1 VFTQRKRNEA
11 EPNTSS
17 STPTGAEG
25 TNTYRTTARIV
36 GAMYLAGFA
45 VGITGIVLIGSILS
59 GPDHLATLPASS
71 MLLAIAAVLWL
82 MAAAWDAAHGV
93 LMFPILKQHNS
104 ERIAVGYLGF
114 RIMDGLII
122 AIMVLFILI
131 QIPIGSEYVNAGAS
145 DASSLQALSTVFMQA
160 QLDAYNIAMITLG
173 ISGLILCYSFYK
185 SKLVPRILAVWGL
198 VGYAVILCGSV
209 VEVLGFNLLTIHAIP
224 GGLWEMFIGV
234 WLIVKGFNPSA
245 FVSESANPED
255 DGVLTGVEQPA
266 AAVPSNGHVASKV

>member
-1 VFTQRKRNEA
+1 MFTQGKRNEA

>member
-1 VFTQRKRNEA
+1 VFTKQKRKEA
-11 EPNTSS
+11 ELGTSS
-17 STPTGAEG
+17 SKPNKEG
-25 TNTYRTTARIV
+25 KNTYRTTARIV
-36 GAMYLAGFA
+36 GAMYLAGFV
-45 VGITGIVLIGSILS
+45 VGITGIVLIQSIL
-59 GPDHLATLPASS
+59 GAPDHLAALPASS

-93 LMFPILKQHNS
+93 LMFPVLKQHNS

-255 DGVLTGVEQPA
+255 DGVLTGVDQP

>member
-1 VFTQRKRNEA
+1 
-11 EPNTSS
+11 
-17 STPTGAEG
+17 
-25 TNTYRTTARIV
+25 
-36 GAMYLAGFA
+36 MYLAGFV
-45 VGITGIVLIGSILS
+45 VGITGIVLIQSALGA
-59 GPDHLATLPASS
+59 PDHLATLPANS

-93 LMFPILKQHNS
+93 LMFPVLKQHN

-122 AIMVLFILI
+122 AIMVLFVLI

-145 DASSLQALSTVFMQA
+145 DASYLQALSNVFMQA

-185 SKLVPRILAVWGL
+185 SKLVPRFLAIWGL

-209 VEVLGFNLLTIHAIP
+209 VEVLGFNLLSIHAIP

-245 FVSESANPED
+245 FASDSDNTDIVERGEESELSLSRA
-255 DGVLTGVEQPA
+255 
-266 AAVPSNGHVASKV
+266 

>member
-36 GAMYLAGFA
+36 GAMYLAGFI
-45 VGITGIVLIGSILS
+45 VGITGFVLIGSILS

-122 AIMVLFILI
+122 AIMVLFVLV
-131 QIPIGSEYVNAGAS
+131 QIPIGSEYLNAGAS

-224 GGLWEMFIGV
+224 GGLWEVFIGV

-245 FVSESANPED
+245 FVSEPANPD
-255 DGVLTGVEQPA
+255 DGVLRGVDQPA
-266 AAVPSNGHVASKV
+266 VVPSNGHSVPSKV

>member
-36 GAMYLAGFA
+36 GAMYLAGFI
-45 VGITGIVLIGSILS
+45 VGITGFVLIGSILS

-122 AIMVLFILI
+122 AIMVLFVLV
-131 QIPIGSEYVNAGAS
+131 QIPIGSEYLNAGAS

-224 GGLWEMFIGV
+224 GGLWEVFIGV

-245 FVSESANPED
+245 FVSEPANPD

-266 AAVPSNGHVASKV
+266 AVVPSNGHSVPSKV

>member
-36 GAMYLAGFA
+36 GAMYLAGFI
-45 VGITGIVLIGSILS
+45 VGITGFVLIGSILS

-93 LMFPILKQHNS
+93 LMFPVLKQHNS

-122 AIMVLFILI
+122 AIMVLFVLV
-131 QIPIGSEYVNAGAS
+131 QIPIGSEYLNAGAS

-224 GGLWEMFIGV
+224 GGLWEVFIGV

-245 FVSESANPED
+245 FVSEPANPD
-255 DGVLTGVEQPA
+255 DGVLTGVDQPA
-266 AAVPSNGHVASKV
+266 AVVPSNGHSVPSKV

>member
-1 VFTQRKRNEA
+1 MTTNG
-11 EPNTSS
+11 T
-17 STPTGAEG
+17 

-36 GAMYLAGFA
+36 GAMYLAGFV
-45 VGITGIVLIGSILS
+45 VGITGIVLIQSSLGA
-59 GPDHLATLPASS
+59 PDHLATLAANS
-71 MLLAIAAVLWL
+71 MLLAITAVLWL

-104 ERIAVGYLGF
+104 ERMAVGYLGF

-122 AIMVLFILI
+122 AIMVLFVLV
-131 QIPIGSEYVNAGAS
+131 QIPIGSKYLNAGAS

-185 SKLVPRILAVWGL
+185 SRLVPRILSVWGL
-198 VGYAVILCGSV
+198 VGYAVILGGSV
-209 VEVLGFNLLTIHAIP
+209 LEVLGFNLLSIHAIP

-245 FVSESANPED
+245 FPSEPINPD
-255 DGVLTGVEQPA
+255 DGVLTGVDQPA
-266 AAVPSNGHVASKV
+266 LVPSNGHSVPSNV

>member
-17 STPTGAEG
+17 STPTRAEG

-36 GAMYLAGFA
+36 GAMYLAGFI
-45 VGITGIVLIGSILS
+45 VGITGFVLIGSILS

-122 AIMVLFILI
+122 AIMVLFVLV
-131 QIPIGSEYVNAGAS
+131 QIPIGSEYLNAGAS

-185 SKLVPRILAVWGL
+185 SNLVPRILAVWGL

-224 GGLWEMFIGV
+224 GGLGEVFIGV

-245 FVSESANPED
+245 FVSEPANPD

-266 AAVPSNGHVASKV
+266 AVVPSNGHSVPSKV

>member
-1 VFTQRKRNEA
+1 MFTQRKRNEA

-71 MLLAIAAVLWL
+71 MLLAIGAVLWL

-93 LMFPILKQHNS
+93 LMFPVLKQHNS

-122 AIMVLFILI
+122 AIMVLFVLV
-131 QIPIGSEYVNAGAS
+131 QIPIGSEYLNAGAS
-145 DASSLQALSTVFMQA
+145 DASYLQALSTVFMQA

-224 GGLWEMFIGV
+224 GGLWELFIGV

-245 FVSESANPED
+245 FASESTDPD
-255 DGVLTGVEQPA
+255 DGVLTGVDQPA
-266 AAVPSNGHVASKV
+266 VVPSNGRRVPSKG